1 MSSIFLLRSLFFT
14 SNSLVKIKDAMR
26 FRQTTLRKMR
36 GTVEIFMI
44 FCLMFFISMSQIH
57 SNNTD
62 TFASKRDVPLK
73 DGKQKDITKVQKKNG
88 NDGKND
94 NANDLSGRQRKLQD
108 YRIPFIVHQLWNT
121 RDVPIPMLQYIETWM
136 ATHPHWQYWFWTK
149 ESQEKF
155 LRERYPKYLP
165 QYLDY
170 ELDIQRADM
179 IRFLILY
186 EFGGIYADLDVEV

>member
-1 MSSIFLLRSLFFT
+1 
-14 SNSLVKIKDAMR
+14 MR

-62 TFASKRDVPLK
+62 TFPSKRDVPLK
-73 DGKQKDITKVQKKNG
+73 DGKQKDIAKVQKKNG

-94 NANDLSGRQRKLQD
+94 NANDLSERQRKLQD

>member
-1 MSSIFLLRSLFFT
+1 
-14 SNSLVKIKDAMR
+14 MR
-26 FRQTTLRKMR
+26 FRRTTLRKIR
-36 GTVEIFMI
+36 GTVEIFMVL
-44 FCLMFFISMSQIH
+44 CLMFFISVSQIH

-62 TFASKRDVPLK
+62 TFASKRNVPFK
-73 DGKQKDITKVQKKNG
+73 EGKQRDTTKVPKKIANS
-88 NDGKND
+88 D
-94 NANDLSGRQRKLQD
+94 NTSNAKGISFQD
-108 YRIPFIVHQLWNT
+108 SKIPFIVHQLWNT
-121 RDVPIPMLQYIETWM
+121 PEVPIPMLQYIETWM
-136 ATHPHWQYWFWTK
+136 GKHPHWQYWFWTK

-165 QYLDY
+165 QYLEY